1 MFSGDPIGHC
11 YKTLAPKLKSERET
25 KGGEER
31 LKPLGESRI
40 RSESEKEDD
49 TVKGVKRDSSGAVI
63 SLTKKESD
71 AVVSESP
78 DQTEFD
84 PHLSSEDKK
93 LVGEP
98 EPKVEDQPRV
108 VDLQVRKHFRP

>member
-11 YKTLAPKLKSERET
+11 YKTLAPKLKSET

-31 LKPLGESRI
+31 LKPLEESA
-40 RSESEKEDD
+40 SEKKDD

-63 SLTKKESD
+63 SLTKKDSD
-71 AVVSESP
+71 ASVSESP

-84 PHLSSEDKK
+84 PHLSSEDK
-93 LVGEP
+93 
-98 EPKVEDQPRV
+98 VEDQPRV
-108 VDLQVRKHFRP
+108 VGLQVRKHFRP

>member
-31 LKPLGESRI
+31 LKPLEESA
-40 RSESEKEDD
+40 SEKKDD

-63 SLTKKESD
+63 GLTKKDSD
-71 AVVSESP
+71 ASVSESP

-108 VDLQVRKHFRP
+108 VGLQVRKHFRP